1 MLTINDKISIRISE
15 FRFSYA
21 RSPGPGGQHVNKVN
35 SKAMLKWSVE
45 KSNAL
50 PLAMKQRFMKKF
62 ARRITKDGELVI
74 QSHRYR
80 EQGRNVADCLHKLRE
95 MILEVAVEPKKRKP
109 AKVSKSAKRR
119 RVEAKRRISDK
130 KQSRRGPKFDD

>member
-1 MLTINDKISIRISE
+1 MLTINDEISIRISE
-15 FRFSYA
+15 FRFSYT

-35 SKAMLKWSVE
+35 SKAIMKWSVD

-50 PLAMKQRFMKKF
+50 PDAMKQRFMKKF

-119 RVEAKRRISDK
+119 RVEAKRRKSAK
-130 KQSRRGPKFDD
+130 KQARRGPKMDD

>member
-1 MLTINDKISIRISE
+1 MPTINDKISIRISE

-50 PLAMKQRFMKKF
+50 PIAMKQRFMKKF

-119 RVEAKRRISDK
+119 RVEAKRRKSEK
-130 KQSRRGPKFDD
+130 KQSRRGPKMDD

>member
-15 FRFSYA
+15 FRFSYT

-35 SKAMLKWSVE
+35 SKAIMKWSVD

-50 PLAMKQRFMKKF
+50 PDAMKQRFMKKF

-119 RVEAKRRISDK
+119 RVEAKRRKSEK
-130 KQSRRGPKFDD
+130 KQSRRGPKMDD

>member
-1 MLTINDKISIRISE
+1 M
-15 FRFSYA
+15 
-21 RSPGPGGQHVNKVN
+21 
-35 SKAMLKWSVE
+35 KWSVD

-50 PLAMKQRFMKKF
+50 PAAMKQRFMKKF

-80 EQGRNVADCLHKLRE
+80 DQGRNVADCLHKLRE

-119 RVEAKRRISDK
+119 RVEAKRRISEK
-130 KQSRRGPKFDD
+130 KQSRRGPKLDD